1 MIWSRPAARALACI
15 ATLMLWAGPVSAQ
28 VTGTVRVSVRDE
40 QNLAVANAEV
50 TLKSAASAWT
60 QTEKADARGEAV
72 FAAVPVGQYAV
83 TAAFEGFSPAARQIA
98 VASNVVNPVS
108 LQLSVAGL
116 SQDVQVAGTVQTINP
131 ES

>member
-83 TAAFEGFSPAARQIA
+83 TAASKDSRRLRVKSLSHRTSSIPFRCSCLSP
-98 VASNVVNPVS
+98 
-108 LQLSVAGL
+108 
-116 SQDVQVAGTVQTINP
+116 D
-131 ES
+131 